1 MVGPPPPSWVVDPS
15 AVSAF
20 EVRPGLRSLRLPLPW
35 PEISHVMAYLLER
48 DDDRITLVDCGT
60 AGHPSCWDALVAG
73 LSLTAH
79 GISEIGDLVLTHA
92 HSDHLGL
99 AKRIVDESGCT
110 LWMHPA
116 HEAFTDGALDPE
128 RIEAARRR
136 RALEEG
142 VPPDVIDQYVS
153 VEEERDGALSPLPPF
168 RELRAGVHVPSSLG
182 SWEVVETPG
191 HTPSHVALY
200 LPSQRIL
207 IAGDLI
213 SRVFYPWYDYG
224 YSNDPVGEHLAS
236 LAAVSQLD
244 VAVALPGHGRPI
256 EDVADVLAMHQQEI
270 VRRLGAVEQAVAEGP
285 APAYVLTR
293 RVFGAPGSMYQA
305 VGAFMET
312 IAYLRHLRLEE
323 LVVRERG
330 PDGQFR
336 YFPGGPA
343 SE

>member
-1 MVGPPPPSWVVDPS
+1 
-15 AVSAF
+15 
-20 EVRPGLRSLRLPLPW
+20 
-35 PEISHVMAYLLER
+35 
-48 DDDRITLVDCGT
+48 
-60 AGHPSCWDALVAG
+60 
-73 LSLTAH
+73 
-79 GISEIGDLVLTHA
+79 
-92 HSDHLGL
+92 
-99 AKRIVDESGCT
+99 
-110 LWMHPA
+110 
-116 HEAFTDGALDPE
+116 
-128 RIEAARRR
+128 
-136 RALEEG
+136 
-142 VPPDVIDQYVS
+142 
-153 VEEERDGALSPLPPF
+153 
-168 RELRAGVHVPSSLG
+168 
-182 SWEVVETPG
+182 
-191 HTPSHVALY
+191 
-200 LPSQRIL
+200 
-207 IAGDLI
+207 
-213 SRVFYPWYDYG
+213 VFYPWYDYG